1 MRWRVKP
8 RERARACGKKWADSR
23 SRVPR
28 ACWSVRSIPGVT
40 PSCWIDWRP
49 RLPVAERA
57 TIARPYAKAAF
68 EYARAAK
75 AFAEWSQGLRAAAE
89 IVADP
94 RLAALTKD
102 PQWGQADLVSII
114 TDVAGD
120 KLNPAMQN
128 FVRVLAENH
137 RLLLLPEI
145 AAHYEQ
151 LRSQVENTVDV
162 EVISAIALNDAQQDK
177 LAAALSTR
185 LKRKVRMQ
193 NSVDASL
200 LGGAVLRAGDLVID
214 GSLKG
219 RLQRLATELGS

>member
-1 MRWRVKP
+1 
-8 RERARACGKKWADSR
+8 
-23 SRVPR
+23 
-28 ACWSVRSIPGVT
+28 
-40 PSCWIDWRP
+40 
-49 RLPVAERA
+49 VAERA

-68 EYARAAK
+68 EYARDAGG
-75 AFAEWSQGLRAAAE
+75 FADWSQGLKTAAE
-89 IVADP
+89 IVADS
-94 RLAALTKD
+94 RFAALTNS
-102 PQWGQADLVSII
+102 PQWSQADLVSII

-145 AAHYEQ
+145 SAHYEEF
-151 LRSQVENTVDV
+151 RADVENTVDV
-162 EVISAIALNDAQQDK
+162 DVISAIALSDVQQGK
-177 LAAALSTR
+177 LAAALSKR

-193 NSVDASL
+193 NSIDATL
-200 LGGAVLRAGDLVID
+200 LGGAVVRAGDLVID